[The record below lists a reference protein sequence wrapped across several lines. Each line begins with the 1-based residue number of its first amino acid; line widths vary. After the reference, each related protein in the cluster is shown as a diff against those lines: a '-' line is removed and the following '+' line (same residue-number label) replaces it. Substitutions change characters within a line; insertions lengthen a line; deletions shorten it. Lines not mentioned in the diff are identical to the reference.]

1 MKLHPI
7 IRMLLRC
14 LFAAMTLALAGCA
27 TLAEEDPNTQQTPWA
42 SPATWEGQ
50 IPGMPNQR

>member
-1 MKLHPI
+1 
-7 IRMLLRC
+7 MLLRC